1 VENPARELLSRLT
14 EIMSMVKKNPSSE
27 ELCQLLG
34 TSVCFTGELARVY
47 LGRLDSDGII
57 RTEAS
62 FGYSLDSDA
71 ANIETDLG
79 LDRPM
84 PYALRRR
91 EVYFANREEVVAK
104 FKNYEPLDTKSPWTS
119 TAVLPTEGALVFVF
133 RFQCEFENFGWEQGY
148 FDALRSILDFYNL
161 EIGRSQNSSS
171 VARLKAKIEHDKKK
185 VVRGKPLTPR
195 QIEILNQIKEKRT
208 NIQIANSLGY
218 SESLIRQETIIIY
231 AKLGVEGR
239 KDLILPDET
248 LPIREIVGL

>member
-1 VENPARELLSRLT
+1 
-14 EIMSMVKKNPSSE
+14 MVKKNPSPE
-27 ELCQLLG
+27 ELCQLLS
-34 TSVCFTGELARVY
+34 TTVCFTGELARVY

-62 FGYSLDSDA
+62 FGYSLDSDV
-71 ANIETDLG
+71 ANIETSLG

-84 PYALRRR
+84 PFAIRHR
-91 EVYFANREEVVAK
+91 EIYFANRKEIVTK
-104 FKNYEPLDTKSPWTS
+104 FKKYEPLDAKSPWS
-119 TAVLPTEGALVFVF
+119 ATAVLPTEGFLVFVF
-133 RFQCEFENFGWEQGY
+133 RFQNEFENLGWENGY
-148 FDALRSILDFYNL
+148 FRALRSILDFYNL
-161 EIGRSQNSSS
+161 EMGRSQNSSS
-171 VARLKAKIEHDKKK
+171 IARLRTKIEHDKKK

-208 NIQIANSLGY
+208 NIQIANAMGY

-239 KDLILPDET
+239 KNLILPDDA